1 LISSVI
7 FYIFFFF
14 QAEDGIRD
22 FHVTGVQTCALPI
35 YKVIRQFGEVV
46 DIKSEPGI
54 AFKIPFI
61 QNTSTLPK
69 RQMTYNVSEAEINT
83 KDKKRIIIDNYA
95 VWKIDDPKKMI
106 SNARTVLNAETR
118 MEEFIYSVVRA
129 ELGQLNYDE
138 IIN

>member
-1 LISSVI
+1 MDEKVVNMRKSVNEEWRKFAKIGMFFLALIVILILFFSSV
-7 FYIFFFF
+7 FVVK
-14 QAEDGIRD
+14 EGE
-22 FHVTGVQTCALPI
+22 

-83 KDKKRIIIDNYA
+83 KDKDRKSTSLNSSHVKISYA
-95 VWKIDDPKKMI
+95 V
-106 SNARTVLNAETR
+106 
-118 MEEFIYSVVRA
+118 FC
-129 ELGQLNYDE
+129 
-138 IIN
+138 